1 MGWKIF
7 SIKSSLFK
15 LCHSVVFDI
24 LMYISGGW
32 NKCLMFCWFIFQGT
46 MAVELLEQVPDLDA
60 ILVSASGG
68 GMISGISI
76 AAKSIKKDI
85 KG

>member
-1 MGWKIF
+1 MSEIVF
-7 SIKSSLFK
+7 FK
-15 LCHSVVFDI
+15 
-24 LMYISGGW
+24 
-32 NKCLMFCWFIFQGT
+32 GT

-60 ILVSASGG
+60 ILVSACGG

-85 KG
+85 KGKELPKVH

>member
-1 MGWKIF
+1 
-7 SIKSSLFK
+7 
-15 LCHSVVFDI
+15 
-24 LMYISGGW
+24 
-32 NKCLMFCWFIFQGT
+32 MFCLFIFQGT

-76 AAKSIKKDI
+76 AAKSKYFPSHLALQIDKSNCVPFR
-85 KG
+85 

>member
-1 MGWKIF
+1 
-7 SIKSSLFK
+7 
-15 LCHSVVFDI
+15 
-24 LMYISGGW
+24 
-32 NKCLMFCWFIFQGT
+32 

-60 ILVSASGG
+60 ILVSACGG

-85 KG
+85 KGKELPKVH

>member
-1 MGWKIF
+1 
-7 SIKSSLFK
+7 
-15 LCHSVVFDI
+15 
-24 LMYISGGW
+24 
-32 NKCLMFCWFIFQGT
+32 MFCLFIFQGT

-85 KG
+85 KGT

>member
-1 MGWKIF
+1 MG
-7 SIKSSLFK
+7 
-15 LCHSVVFDI
+15 
-24 LMYISGGW
+24 
-32 NKCLMFCWFIFQGT
+32 N
-46 MAVELLEQVPDLDA
+46 LLRTQVPDLDA